1 MSIPEQEAEREA
13 RRIFRKLASGPY
25 YLAPLDAQ
33 NFAVARAGRATRTRA
48 SASAV
53 SAWLKRGWL
62 CARKDAPETF
72 ALNDA
77 GEGWFLRTQNALDP
91 FAAQHQLLKR
101 KLIATP
107 DGERTV
113 LVNEAESTLG
123 WLRNRGIVN
132 NLQHEAGERLRRDF
146 TMAQLSAR
154 MGVDWSAPVIQRS
167 FGPKQVLISDMAI
180 AARQRFAA
188 AMKSVG
194 PGLSDLLYDVCCQ
207 LLGLENIERS
217 KGWPKRSGKIVLQLA
232 LDRLAAHYGMRELR
246 PGKLRAWR
254 GEE

>member
-1 MSIPEQEAEREA
+1 MSAGDHEVEREA

-25 YLAPLDAQ
+25 YLAPLSMQ
-33 NFAVARAGRATRTRA
+33 TFAVARGGRVTRTR
-48 SASAV
+48 V
-53 SAWLKRGWL
+53 DRDVVFAWLKRGWL
-62 CARKDAPETF
+62 SARAEAAGTF

-77 GEGWFLRTQNALDP
+77 GEGWLLRTQTSIDP
-91 FAAQHQLLKR
+91 YGAQHQLLKR
-101 KLIATP
+101 KLVATP
-107 DGERTV
+107 EGERSV

-132 NLQHEAGERLRRDF
+132 GLQHDAGERLRRDF

-154 MGVDWSAPVIQRS
+154 MGVDWTKPISRRDH
-167 FGPKQVLISDMAI
+167 GPKQVLISDMAI

-207 LLGLENIERS
+207 LLGLEGIERS
-217 KGWPKRSGKIVLQLA
+217 KGWPKRSGKIVLQIA
-232 LDRLAAHYGMRELR
+232 LDRLAAHYGMQELR
-246 PGKLRAWR
+246 PGNVRAWR
-254 GEE
+254 REE